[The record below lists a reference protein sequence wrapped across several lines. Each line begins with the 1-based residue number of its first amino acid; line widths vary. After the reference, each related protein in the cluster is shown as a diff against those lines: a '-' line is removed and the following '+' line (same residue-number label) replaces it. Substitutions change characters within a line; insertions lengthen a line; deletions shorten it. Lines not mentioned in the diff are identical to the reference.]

1 MLSLGLQMTFFFFS
15 SFLALCVQ
23 ISGQIK
29 LGYLRL
35 ASLLI
40 GLSWPIKYLYDL
52 TGADGA
58 WEIRKGTHL
67 LVLVLIGRKLV
78 F

>member
-1 MLSLGLQMTFFFFS
+1 MLPLGLQMTFLVFLA

-52 TGADGA
+52 TRAHGA

-67 LVLVLIGRKLV
+67 LVLIGRKLV